1 VNSRIAA
8 QRLDN
13 QRLTRLGPR
22 DPADLVA
29 WFGAVQAQDYP
40 AAKWAL
46 GLRMPDG
53 TTDAR
58 IERAFNDGRILRTH
72 VLRPT
77 WHFVAA
83 SDLHWMLELTAPRV
97 HRGLT
102 YGYRML
108 ELDLALRN
116 RAAGVIE
123 RALGDGHCLTRA
135 ELGAHLLRAGL
146 AAKGVRLALLTM
158 HAELERVICSGPL
171 RGKES
176 TYALLARRAANPRRM
191 SRDEAL
197 AELAWRYFRSHGPA
211 TIRDYVWWAG
221 LTVTDAKRGLEISRA
236 RHEAIGGLTYWTL
249 GRPRA
254 MGTRR
259 GRVHLLPIYDE
270 YLVAYRDLEA
280 VPRAKAAWGILQ
292 QSIIAGGQVAG
303 TWKPI
308 AKDDARMVEVKT
320 LRKLTSAES
329 RALAQTAARYGR
341 FLGMP
346 VSISRAA
353 TAGGRAARGRR
364 RASSA

>member
-1 VNSRIAA
+1 MSLARIAG
-8 QRLDN
+8 QRLEN
-13 QRLTRLGPR
+13 QRLTRPGPR

-46 GLRMPDG
+46 ALRMPDG

-83 SDLHWMLELTAPRV
+83 SDLHWMLELTAARV

-108 ELDLALRN
+108 ELDLAIRN

-123 RALGDGHCLTRA
+123 RAVGGGQCLTRA
-135 ELGAHLLRAGL
+135 ELGARLARAGVV
-146 AAKGVRLALLTM
+146 AKGVRLALLTM
-158 HAELERVICSGPL
+158 HAEIERVICSGPQ
-171 RGKES
+171 RGKHS
-176 TYALLARRAANPRRM
+176 TYALLADRVANPKRL
-191 SRDEAL
+191 SRDESL
-197 AELAWRYFRSHGPA
+197 AELTARYFRSHGPA
-211 TIRDYVWWAG
+211 TIRDFVWWSG
-221 LTVTDAKRGLEISRA
+221 LTIADAKRGLEISKC
-236 RHEAIGGLTYWTL
+236 RHEEIGGLTYWTV

-254 MGTRR
+254 SGTNP
-259 GRVHLLPIYDE
+259 GVVHLPPIYDE

-292 QSIIAGGQVAG
+292 QAILVGGQIVG
-303 TWKPI
+303 TWKFI
-308 AKDDARMVEVKT
+308 VKDGERLVDVKT
-320 LRKLTSAES
+320 LRRLTSVES
-329 RALAQTAARYGR
+329 RALAKTAARYGR
-341 FLGMP
+341 FLEMP
-346 VSISRAA
+346 VAISRDEPGLALKA
-353 TAGGRAARGRR
+353 NP
-364 RASSA
+364 SV